1 MSLALPA
8 AWLCLP
14 APGDTT
20 LAGLLRKV
28 RLRALRALLSAPA
41 APGMAPPS
49 RAALP
54 RAQVALAARAKA
66 DPEGTLAAIGAPDVL
81 PALLC
86 LEAGLRPAGPL
97 LEQALAALIDGRR
110 SPSQSLACGIELALD
125 DSNPLRDVEAH
136 PDKSGNALDLGGQ
149 APEAWVEA
157 LDGAWSLL
165 EAALPEWTAERS
177 STLQRLIPVG
187 FAPERHFSAT
197 YREAPGLAYL
207 SLHPDPLTLAEAL
220 VHEGQHSRLNLLH
233 LFDPVLENGATTW
246 TASPVRP
253 DLRPLIGV
261 LLAVHAFVPVA
272 ALHARLAAAGH
283 PLTETARF
291 AERRRQVLSGNQ
303 RGVEL
308 IRALGSPTR
317 LGARLVGE
325 LLALHDHLCALAPEG
340 AVQAG
345 ELV

>member
-8 AWLCLP
+8 AWLCLSAP
-14 APGDTT
+14 ADPS

-41 APGMAPPS
+41 APGMTPAS

-97 LEQALAALIDGRR
+97 LEQALRALIDGQR
-110 SPSQSLACGIELALD
+110 SPNLPLSCGLHLAFE

-136 PDKSGNALDLGGQ
+136 PEKSGNALHLGGRSPQ
-149 APEAWVEA
+149 DWAEAIDA
-157 LDGAWSLL
+157 AWSVL
-165 EAALPEWTAERS
+165 EAALPEWTAERP

-187 FAPERHFSAT
+187 FDPERHLSAT

-246 TASPVRP
+246 TTSPVRP

-283 PLTETARF
+283 PLSQTPRF
-291 AERRRQVLSGNQ
+291 AERRRQVLAGNQ
-303 RGVEL
+303 RGAEL
-308 IRALGSPTR
+308 IRELGHPTR

-325 LLALHDHLCALAPEG
+325 LLALHDHLCALHPEG
-340 AVQAG
+340 AVPAG
-345 ELV
+345 EIV